1 MNVPC
6 DRFQD
11 CWKIVNKQQFDN
23 SKQIIQQVSQ
33 KLGTLPNFQSLS
45 FSKGIRYAPCDY
57 HCLHSEFRYL

>member
-1 MNVPC
+1 MFTPLNHMHIAPASEAEEHHTMNMPC

-33 KLGTLPNFQSLS
+33 KLGTLS
-45 FSKGIRYAPCDY
+45 
-57 HCLHSEFRYL
+57 